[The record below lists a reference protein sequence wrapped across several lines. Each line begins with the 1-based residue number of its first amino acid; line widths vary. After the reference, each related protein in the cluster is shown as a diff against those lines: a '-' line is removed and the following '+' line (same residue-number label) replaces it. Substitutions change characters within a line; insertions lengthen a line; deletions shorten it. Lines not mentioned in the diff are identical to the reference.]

1 MFSPSTKIQSS
12 NKRGGFFHKFIA
24 KFGKTDWVILFITVG
39 LTVFGGIMIRSTELN
54 RPVSDWTQHWILGGF
69 GLIVALL
76 ITRTN
81 YQGLLRSHW
90 YIYGANIALLA
101 AVMVSGSSAKGAQR
115 WIGIGGFVFQP
126 SEFAKIALIITLAAV
141 LERRQVKYLSEFIKS
156 LAITLPPWFLVFIQ
170 PDLGSSLVF
179 GVIAIGMLYWAGA
192 NPGWLL
198 LLTSPLVA
206 AILFGVSMPLWI
218 AWAILMAVI
227 AWRTLPWPRACAAI
241 ALGINIG
248 SGFLGTVFWNVLKDY
263 QKERLIMFLDPEKDA
278 LGAGYHLIQ
287 SRIAIGAGGLWG
299 QGINQGTQTQLNF
312 IPEQHTDFIFSAIGE
327 ECGFWGSL
335 LLIATFWFLCWRIIR
350 VAQTAK
356 DNFGSLLVIGI
367 LSMLVFQ
374 VVVNIGMN
382 VGIAPVT
389 GIPLPWISYG
399 RSALL
404 KNFIS
409 IGIIESVAAA
419 RRSSRL

>member
-1 MFSPSTKIQSS
+1 MFSPPTKIQSS
-12 NKRGGFFHKFIA
+12 KKRSGIVTKITA
-24 KFGKTDWVILFITVG
+24 KYGKTDWILLLITVG
-39 LTVFGGIMIRSTELN
+39 LTFFGGIMIRSAELN
-54 RPVSDWTQHWILGGF
+54 RPVTDWWQHWVLGGF
-69 GLIVALL
+69 GLVLALL
-76 ITRTN
+76 ITRSN
-81 YQGLLRSHW
+81 YQNLLRFHW
-90 YIYGANIALLA
+90 YLYGANIVMLA
-101 AVMVSGSSAKGAQR
+101 AVMFLGSSAKGAQR
-115 WIGIGGFVFQP
+115 WIYIGPFNFQP

-141 LERRQVKYLSEFIKS
+141 LQQRQVKYLSEFVKT
-156 LAITLPPWFLVFIQ
+156 LFITIPPWLLVFIQ

-179 GVIAIGMLYWAGA
+179 GVIALGMLYWAGA

-198 LLTSPLVA
+198 LLASPLIA
-206 AILFGVSMPLWI
+206 AILYAVYQPLWVV
-218 AWAILMAVI
+218 WAGLMALI
-227 AWRTLPWPRACAAI
+227 AWRTLPWPKVSSLVALAI
-241 ALGINIG
+241 NVGF
-248 SGFLGTVFWNVLKDY
+248 GFLGAVFWNVLKDY

-287 SRIAIGAGGLWG
+287 SRIAIGAGGFWG
-299 QGINQGTQTQLNF
+299 QGITQGTQTQLNF

-327 ECGFWGSL
+327 ECGFFGCF
-335 LLIATFWFLCWRIIR
+335 LLILTFWYLCWRILKIANTSR
-350 VAQTAK
+350 

-367 LSMLVFQ
+367 LSMIVFQ

-409 IGIIESVAAA
+409 IGLIESVAAA
-419 RRSSRL
+419 RRSSRR

>member
-1 MFSPSTKIQSS
+1 MFSPPTKIQSS
-12 NKRGGFFHKFIA
+12 KKRSGIVTKITA
-24 KFGKTDWVILFITVG
+24 KYGKTDWVLLLLTVG
-39 LTVFGGIMIRSTELN
+39 LTFFGGIMIRSTELN
-54 RPVSDWTQHWILGGF
+54 RPVTDWWQHWVLGGF
-69 GLIVALL
+69 GLVLALL
-76 ITRTN
+76 ITRSN
-81 YQGLLRSHW
+81 YQNLLRFHW
-90 YIYGANIALLA
+90 YLYGANIAMLA
-101 AVMVSGSSAKGAQR
+101 AVMFLGASAKGAQR
-115 WIGIGGFVFQP
+115 WIYIGPFNFQP

-141 LERRQVKYLSEFIKS
+141 LQQRQVKYLSEFVKT
-156 LAITLPPWFLVFIQ
+156 LFITIPPWLLVFIQ

-179 GVIAIGMLYWAGA
+179 GVIALGMLYWAGA

-198 LLTSPLVA
+198 LLASPLIA
-206 AILFGVSMPLWI
+206 AILYAVFQPLWVV
-218 AWAILMAVI
+218 WAGLMALI
-227 AWRTLPWPRACAAI
+227 AWRTLPWPKVSALV
-241 ALGINIG
+241 ALGINVG
-248 SGFLGTVFWNVLKDY
+248 FGFLGAVFWNVLKDY

-287 SRIAIGAGGLWG
+287 SRIAIGAGGFWG
-299 QGINQGTQTQLNF
+299 QGITQGTQTQLNF

-327 ECGFWGSL
+327 ECGFFGSF
-335 LLIATFWFLCWRIIR
+335 LLIFTFWYLCWRILKIANTSR
-350 VAQTAK
+350 

-367 LSMLVFQ
+367 LSMIVFQ

-409 IGIIESVAAA
+409 IGLIESVAAA
-419 RRSSRL
+419 RRSSRR

>member
-1 MFSPSTKIQSS
+1 MFSPPTKIQSS
-12 NKRGGFFHKFIA
+12 KKRSGIVTKITA
-24 KFGKTDWVILFITVG
+24 KYGKTDWVLLFITIG
-39 LTVFGGIMIRSTELN
+39 LTFFGGIMIRSTELN
-54 RPVSDWTQHWILGGF
+54 RPVTDWWQHWVLGGF
-69 GLIVALL
+69 GLVIALL
-76 ITRTN
+76 ITRSN
-81 YQGLLRSHW
+81 YQNLLRFHW
-90 YIYGANIALLA
+90 YLYGANIVMLA
-101 AVMVSGSSAKGAQR
+101 AVMVLGSSAKGAQR
-115 WIGIGGFVFQP
+115 WIYIGPFNFQP

-141 LERRQVKYLSEFIKS
+141 LQQRQVKYLSEFVKT
-156 LAITLPPWFLVFIQ
+156 LFITIPPWLLVFIQ

-179 GVIAIGMLYWAGA
+179 GVIALGMLYWAGA

-198 LLTSPLVA
+198 LLASPLIA
-206 AILFGVSMPLWI
+206 AILYAVYQPLWVV
-218 AWAILMAVI
+218 WAGLMAVI
-227 AWRTLPWPRACAAI
+227 AWRTLPWPKVSALVALAI
-241 ALGINIG
+241 NVGF
-248 SGFLGTVFWNVLKDY
+248 GFLGAVFWNVLKDY

-287 SRIAIGAGGLWG
+287 SRIAIGAGGFWG
-299 QGINQGTQTQLNF
+299 QGITQGTQTQLNF

-327 ECGFWGSL
+327 ECGFFGSF
-335 LLIATFWFLCWRIIR
+335 LLILTFWYLCWRILKIANTSR
-350 VAQTAK
+350 

-367 LSMLVFQ
+367 LSMIVFQ

-409 IGIIESVAAA
+409 IGLIESVAAA
-419 RRSSRL
+419 RRSNRR

>member
-1 MFSPSTKIQSS
+1 MFSPPTKIQS
-12 NKRGGFFHKFIA
+12 NKKSGIVTKITA
-24 KFGKTDWVILFITVG
+24 KYGKTDWVLLLLTVG
-39 LTVFGGIMIRSTELN
+39 LTFFGGIMIRSTELN
-54 RPVSDWTQHWILGGF
+54 RPVTDWWQHWVLGGF
-69 GLIVALL
+69 GLVLALL
-76 ITRTN
+76 ITRSN
-81 YQGLLRSHW
+81 YQNLLRFHW
-90 YIYGANIALLA
+90 YLYGANIAMLA
-101 AVMVSGSSAKGAQR
+101 AVMFLGASAKGAQR
-115 WIGIGGFVFQP
+115 WIYIGPFNFQP

-141 LERRQVKYLSEFIKS
+141 LQQRQVKYLSEFVKT
-156 LAITLPPWFLVFIQ
+156 LFITIPPWLLVFIQ

-179 GVIAIGMLYWAGA
+179 GVIALGMLYWAGA

-198 LLTSPLVA
+198 LLASPLIA
-206 AILFGVSMPLWI
+206 AILYAVYQPLWVV
-218 AWAILMAVI
+218 WAGLMAVV
-227 AWRTLPWPRACAAI
+227 AWRTLPWPKI
-241 ALGINIG
+241 SSLVALGINVG
-248 SGFLGTVFWNVLKDY
+248 FGFLGVVFWNVLKDY

-287 SRIAIGAGGLWG
+287 SRIAIGAGGFWG
-299 QGINQGTQTQLNF
+299 QGITQGTQTQLNF

-327 ECGFWGSL
+327 ECGFFGCFV
-335 LLIATFWFLCWRIIR
+335 LIFTFWYLCWRILKIANTSR
-350 VAQTAK
+350 

-367 LSMLVFQ
+367 LSMIVFQ

-409 IGIIESVAAA
+409 IGLIESVAAA
-419 RRSSRL
+419 RRSSRR

>member
-1 MFSPSTKIQSS
+1 MFSPPTKIQSS
-12 NKRGGFFHKFIA
+12 KKRSGIVTKITA
-24 KFGKTDWVILFITVG
+24 KYGKTDWVLLLLTVG
-39 LTVFGGIMIRSTELN
+39 LTFFGGIMIRSTELN
-54 RPVSDWTQHWILGGF
+54 RPVTDWWQHWVLGGF
-69 GLIVALL
+69 GLVLALL
-76 ITRTN
+76 ITRSN
-81 YQGLLRSHW
+81 YQNLLRFHW
-90 YIYGANIALLA
+90 YLYGANIVMLA
-101 AVMVSGSSAKGAQR
+101 AVMFLGSSAKGAQR
-115 WIGIGGFVFQP
+115 WIYIGPFNFQP

-141 LERRQVKYLSEFIKS
+141 LQQRQVKYLSEFIKT
-156 LAITLPPWFLVFIQ
+156 LFITIPPWLLVFIQ

-179 GVIAIGMLYWAGA
+179 GVIALGMLYWAGA

-198 LLTSPLVA
+198 LLASPLIA
-206 AILFGVSMPLWI
+206 AILYAVYQPLWVV
-218 AWAILMAVI
+218 WAGLMAFI
-227 AWRTLPWPRACAAI
+227 AWRTLPWPKVSSLV
-241 ALGINIG
+241 ALGINVG
-248 SGFLGTVFWNVLKDY
+248 FGFLGTVFWNVLKDY

-287 SRIAIGAGGLWG
+287 SRIAIGAGGFWG
-299 QGINQGTQTQLNF
+299 QGITQGTQTQLNF

-327 ECGFWGSL
+327 ECGFFGCF
-335 LLIATFWFLCWRIIR
+335 LLIFTFWYLCWRILKIANTSR
-350 VAQTAK
+350 

-367 LSMLVFQ
+367 LSMIVFQ

-409 IGIIESVAAA
+409 IGLIESVAAA
-419 RRSSRL
+419 RRSSRR

>member
-1 MFSPSTKIQSS
+1 MFSPPTKIQSS
-12 NKRGGFFHKFIA
+12 KKRSGIVTQITA
-24 KFGKTDWVILFITVG
+24 KYGRTDWVLLLITVG
-39 LTVFGGIMIRSTELN
+39 LTFFGGIMIRSTELN
-54 RPVSDWTQHWILGGF
+54 RPVTDWWQHWVLGGF
-69 GLIVALL
+69 GLVLALL
-76 ITRTN
+76 ITRSN
-81 YQGLLRSHW
+81 YQNLLRFHW
-90 YIYGANIALLA
+90 YLYGANIVMLA
-101 AVMVSGSSAKGAQR
+101 AVMFLGSSAKGAQR
-115 WIGIGGFVFQP
+115 WIYIGPFNFQP

-141 LERRQVKYLSEFIKS
+141 LQQRQVKYLSEFVKT
-156 LAITLPPWFLVFIQ
+156 LFITIPPWLLVFIQ

-179 GVIAIGMLYWAGA
+179 GVIALGMLYWAGA

-198 LLTSPLVA
+198 LLASPLIA
-206 AILFGVSMPLWI
+206 AILYAVFQPLWVV
-218 AWAILMAVI
+218 WAGLMALI
-227 AWRTLPWPRACAAI
+227 AWRTLPWPKVSALV
-241 ALGINIG
+241 ALGINVG
-248 SGFLGTVFWNVLKDY
+248 FGFLGAVFWNVLKDY

-287 SRIAIGAGGLWG
+287 SRIAIGAGGFWG
-299 QGINQGTQTQLNF
+299 QGITQGTQTQLNF

-327 ECGFWGSL
+327 ECGFFGCF
-335 LLIATFWFLCWRIIR
+335 LLIFTFWYLCWRILKIANTSR
-350 VAQTAK
+350 

-367 LSMLVFQ
+367 LSMIVFQ

-409 IGIIESVAAA
+409 IGLIESVAAA
-419 RRSSRL
+419 RRNSRR

>member
-1 MFSPSTKIQSS
+1 MFSPPNKIQSS
-12 NKRGGFFHKFIA
+12 KKRSGIVTKITA
-24 KFGKTDWVILFITVG
+24 KYGKTDWILLLITVG
-39 LTVFGGIMIRSTELN
+39 LTFFGGIMIRSAELN
-54 RPVSDWTQHWILGGF
+54 RPVTDWWQHWVLGGF
-69 GLIVALL
+69 GLVLALL
-76 ITRTN
+76 ITRSN
-81 YQGLLRSHW
+81 YQNLLRFHW
-90 YIYGANIALLA
+90 YLYGANIVMLA
-101 AVMVSGSSAKGAQR
+101 AVMFLGSSAKGAQR
-115 WIGIGGFVFQP
+115 WIYIGPFNFQP

-141 LERRQVKYLSEFIKS
+141 LQQRQVKYLSEFIKT
-156 LAITLPPWFLVFIQ
+156 LFITIPPWLLVFIQ

-179 GVIAIGMLYWAGA
+179 GVIALGMLYWAGA

-198 LLTSPLVA
+198 LLASPLIA
-206 AILFGVSMPLWI
+206 AILYAVYQPLWVV
-218 AWAILMAVI
+218 WAGLMALI
-227 AWRTLPWPRACAAI
+227 AWRTLPWPKVSSLV
-241 ALGINIG
+241 ALGINVG
-248 SGFLGTVFWNVLKDY
+248 FGFLGVVFWNVLKDY

-287 SRIAIGAGGLWG
+287 SRIAIGAGGFWG
-299 QGINQGTQTQLNF
+299 QGITQGTQTQLNF

-327 ECGFWGSL
+327 ECGFFGCF
-335 LLIATFWFLCWRIIR
+335 LLILTFWYLCWRILKIANTSR
-350 VAQTAK
+350 

-367 LSMLVFQ
+367 LSMIVFQ

-409 IGIIESVAAA
+409 IGLIESVAAA
-419 RRSSRL
+419 RRSSRR

>member
-1 MFSPSTKIQSS
+1 MFSPPTKIQSS
-12 NKRGGFFHKFIA
+12 KNRSGLITKITA
-24 KFGKTDWVILFITVG
+24 KYGRTDWVLLLLTVG
-39 LTVFGGIMIRSTELN
+39 LTFFGGIMIRSTELN
-54 RPVSDWTQHWILGGF
+54 RPVTDWWQHWILGGF
-69 GLIVALL
+69 GLVLALL

-81 YQGLLRSHW
+81 YQNLLRFHW
-90 YIYGANIALLA
+90 YLYGANIVMLA
-101 AVMVSGSSAKGAQR
+101 AVMFLGSSAKGAQR
-115 WIGIGGFVFQP
+115 WIYIGPFNFQP

-141 LERRQVKYLSEFIKS
+141 LQRRQVKYLSEFVKT
-156 LAITLPPWFLVFIQ
+156 LLITIPPWLLVFIQ

-179 GVIAIGMLYWAGA
+179 GVIALGMLYWAGA
-192 NPGWLL
+192 NPGWLTL
-198 LLTSPLVA
+198 LASPLVA
-206 AILFGVSMPLWI
+206 AILYAVYQPLWV
-218 AWAILMAVI
+218 AWAGLMAVI
-227 AWRTLPWPRACAAI
+227 AWRTLPWPKISSLI
-241 ALGINIG
+241 ALGINVG
-248 SGFLGTVFWNVLKDY
+248 FGFLGAVFWNVLKDY

-287 SRIAIGAGGLWG
+287 SRIAIGAGGFWG
-299 QGINQGTQTQLNF
+299 QGITQGTQTQLNF

-327 ECGFWGSL
+327 ECGFFGCF
-335 LLIATFWFLCWRIIR
+335 LLIFTFWYLCWRILKIANTSR
-350 VAQTAK
+350 

-367 LSMLVFQ
+367 LSMIVFQ

-389 GIPLPWISYG
+389 GIPLPWVSYG

-419 RRSSRL
+419 RRTSRR

>member
-1 MFSPSTKIQSS
+1 MFSSPTKIQSS
-12 NKRGGFFHKFIA
+12 KKPGIVTKITA
-24 KFGKTDWVILFITVG
+24 KYGKTDWVLLLITVG
-39 LTVFGGIMIRSTELN
+39 LTFFGGIMIRSAELN
-54 RPVSDWTQHWILGGF
+54 RPVTDWWQHWLLGGF
-69 GLIVALL
+69 GLVLALL
-76 ITRTN
+76 ITRSN
-81 YQGLLRSHW
+81 YQNLLRFHW
-90 YIYGANIALLA
+90 YLYGINIVMLI
-101 AVMVSGSSAKGAQR
+101 AVMVLGSSAKGAQR
-115 WIGIGGFVFQP
+115 WIYIGPFNFQP

-141 LERRQVKYLSEFIKS
+141 LQQRQVKYLSEFVKT
-156 LAITLPPWFLVFIQ
+156 LFITIPPWLLVFIQ

-179 GVIAIGMLYWAGA
+179 GVIALGMLYWAGA

-198 LLTSPLVA
+198 LLASPLIA
-206 AILFGVSMPLWI
+206 AILYAVYQPLWVV
-218 AWAILMAVI
+218 WAGFMAFI
-227 AWRTLPWPRACAAI
+227 AWRTLPWPKISALV
-241 ALGINIG
+241 ALGINVG
-248 SGFLGTVFWNVLKDY
+248 FGFLGVVFWNVLKDY

-287 SRIAIGAGGLWG
+287 SRIAIGAGGFWG
-299 QGINQGTQTQLNF
+299 QGITQGTQTQLNF

-327 ECGFWGSL
+327 ECGFFGCFL
-335 LLIATFWFLCWRIIR
+335 LMFTFWYLCWRILKIANTSR
-350 VAQTAK
+350 

-367 LSMLVFQ
+367 LSMIVFQ

-409 IGIIESVAAA
+409 IGLVESVAAA
-419 RRSSRL
+419 RRSSRR

>member
-1 MFSPSTKIQSS
+1 MFSPPTKIQSS
-12 NKRGGFFHKFIA
+12 KKRSGIVTKITA
-24 KFGKTDWVILFITVG
+24 KYGKTDWVLLLLTVG
-39 LTVFGGIMIRSTELN
+39 LTFFGGIMIRSTELN
-54 RPVSDWTQHWILGGF
+54 RPVTDWWQHWVLGGF
-69 GLIVALL
+69 GLVLALL
-76 ITRTN
+76 ITRSN
-81 YQGLLRSHW
+81 YQNLLRFHW
-90 YIYGANIALLA
+90 YLYGANIAMLA
-101 AVMVSGSSAKGAQR
+101 AVMFLGASAKGAQR
-115 WIGIGGFVFQP
+115 WIYIGPFNFQP

-141 LERRQVKYLSEFIKS
+141 LQQRQVKYLSEFVKT
-156 LAITLPPWFLVFIQ
+156 LFITIPPWLLVFIQ

-179 GVIAIGMLYWAGA
+179 GVIALGMLYWAGA

-198 LLTSPLVA
+198 LLASPLIA
-206 AILFGVSMPLWI
+206 AILYAVFQPLWVV
-218 AWAILMAVI
+218 WAGLMAVI
-227 AWRTLPWPRACAAI
+227 AWRTLPWPKVSALV
-241 ALGINIG
+241 ALGINVG
-248 SGFLGTVFWNVLKDY
+248 FGFLGAVFWNVLKDY

-287 SRIAIGAGGLWG
+287 SRIAIGAGGFWG
-299 QGINQGTQTQLNF
+299 QGITQGTQTQLNF

-327 ECGFWGSL
+327 ECGFFGCFV
-335 LLIATFWFLCWRIIR
+335 LIFTFWYLCWRILKIANTSR
-350 VAQTAK
+350 

-367 LSMLVFQ
+367 LSMIVFQ

-409 IGIIESVAAA
+409 IGLIESVAAA
-419 RRSSRL
+419 RRSSRR

>member
-1 MFSPSTKIQSS
+1 MFSPPTKIQSS
-12 NKRGGFFHKFIA
+12 KKRSGIVTKITA
-24 KFGKTDWVILFITVG
+24 KYGKTDWVLLLLTVG
-39 LTVFGGIMIRSTELN
+39 LTFFGGIMIRSTELN
-54 RPVSDWTQHWILGGF
+54 RPVTDWWQHWVLGGF
-69 GLIVALL
+69 GLVLALL
-76 ITRTN
+76 ITRSN
-81 YQGLLRSHW
+81 YQNLLRFHW
-90 YIYGANIALLA
+90 YLYGANIVMLA
-101 AVMVSGSSAKGAQR
+101 AVMFLGSSAKGAQR
-115 WIGIGGFVFQP
+115 WIYIGPFNFQP

-141 LERRQVKYLSEFIKS
+141 LQQRQVKYLSEFVKT
-156 LAITLPPWFLVFIQ
+156 LFITIPPWLLVFIQ

-179 GVIAIGMLYWAGA
+179 GVIALGMLYWAGA

-198 LLTSPLVA
+198 LLASPLIA
-206 AILFGVSMPLWI
+206 AILYAVYQPLWVV
-218 AWAILMAVI
+218 WAGLMAFI
-227 AWRTLPWPRACAAI
+227 AWRTLPWPKVSSLV
-241 ALGINIG
+241 ALGINVG
-248 SGFLGTVFWNVLKDY
+248 FGFLGAVFWNVLKDY

-287 SRIAIGAGGLWG
+287 SRIAIGAGGFWG
-299 QGINQGTQTQLNF
+299 QGITQGTQTQLNF

-327 ECGFWGSL
+327 ECGFFGCF
-335 LLIATFWFLCWRIIR
+335 LLIFTFWYLCWRILKIANTSR
-350 VAQTAK
+350 

-367 LSMLVFQ
+367 LSMIVFQ

-409 IGIIESVAAA
+409 IGLIESVAAA
-419 RRSSRL
+419 RRSSRR

>member
-1 MFSPSTKIQSS
+1 MFSPPTKIQSS
-12 NKRGGFFHKFIA
+12 KKRSGIVTKITA
-24 KFGKTDWVILFITVG
+24 KYGKTDWVLLLLTVG
-39 LTVFGGIMIRSTELN
+39 LTFFGGIMIRSTELN
-54 RPVSDWTQHWILGGF
+54 RPVTDWWQHWVLGGF
-69 GLIVALL
+69 GLVLALL
-76 ITRTN
+76 ITRSN
-81 YQGLLRSHW
+81 YQNLLRFHW
-90 YIYGANIALLA
+90 YLYGANIAMLA
-101 AVMVSGSSAKGAQR
+101 AVMFLGASAKGAQR
-115 WIGIGGFVFQP
+115 WIYIGPFNFQP

-141 LERRQVKYLSEFIKS
+141 LQQRQVKYLSEFVKT
-156 LAITLPPWFLVFIQ
+156 LFITIPPWLLVFIQ

-179 GVIAIGMLYWAGA
+179 GVIALGMLYWAGA

-198 LLTSPLVA
+198 LLASPLIA
-206 AILFGVSMPLWI
+206 AILYAVFQPLWVV
-218 AWAILMAVI
+218 WAGLMALI
-227 AWRTLPWPRACAAI
+227 AWRTLPWPKVSALV
-241 ALGINIG
+241 ALGINVG
-248 SGFLGTVFWNVLKDY
+248 FGFLGAVFWNVLKDY

-287 SRIAIGAGGLWG
+287 SRIAIGAGGFWG
-299 QGINQGTQTQLNF
+299 QGITQGTQTQLNF

-327 ECGFWGSL
+327 ECGFFGCF
-335 LLIATFWFLCWRIIR
+335 LLIFTFWYLCWRILKIANTSR
-350 VAQTAK
+350 

-367 LSMLVFQ
+367 LSMIVFQ

-409 IGIIESVAAA
+409 IGLIESVAAA
-419 RRSSRL
+419 RRSSRR

>member
-1 MFSPSTKIQSS
+1 MFSPPTKIQSS
-12 NKRGGFFHKFIA
+12 KKRSGIVTKITA
-24 KFGKTDWVILFITVG
+24 KYGKTDWVLLLLTVG
-39 LTVFGGIMIRSTELN
+39 LTFFGGIMIRSTELN
-54 RPVSDWTQHWILGGF
+54 RPVTDWWQHWVLGGF
-69 GLIVALL
+69 GLVLALL
-76 ITRTN
+76 ITRSN
-81 YQGLLRSHW
+81 YQNLLRFHW
-90 YIYGANIALLA
+90 YLYGANIAMLL
-101 AVMVSGSSAKGAQR
+101 AVMVLGSSAKGAQR
-115 WIGIGGFVFQP
+115 WIYIGPFNFQP

-141 LERRQVKYLSEFIKS
+141 LQQRQVKYLSEFVKT
-156 LAITLPPWFLVFIQ
+156 LLITIPPWLLVFIQ

-179 GVIAIGMLYWAGA
+179 GVIALGMLYWAGA

-198 LLTSPLVA
+198 LLASPLIA
-206 AILFGVSMPLWI
+206 AILYAVFQPLWVV
-218 AWAILMAVI
+218 WAGLMAVI
-227 AWRTLPWPRACAAI
+227 AWRTLPWPKTSALV
-241 ALGINIG
+241 ALGINVG
-248 SGFLGTVFWNVLKDY
+248 FGFLGVVFWNVLKDY

-287 SRIAIGAGGLWG
+287 SRIAIGAGGFWG
-299 QGINQGTQTQLNF
+299 QGITQGTQTQLNF

-327 ECGFWGSL
+327 ECGFFGCF
-335 LLIATFWFLCWRIIR
+335 LLILTFWYLCWRILKIANTSR
-350 VAQTAK
+350 

-367 LSMLVFQ
+367 LSMIVFQ

-409 IGIIESVAAA
+409 IGLIESVAAA
-419 RRSSRL
+419 RRSSRR

>member
-1 MFSPSTKIQSS
+1 MFSPPTKIQSS
-12 NKRGGFFHKFIA
+12 KKRSGFFTKLTA
-24 KFGKTDWVILFITVG
+24 KYGKTDWVLLLITIG
-39 LTVFGGIMIRSTELN
+39 LTIFGGIMIRSTELN
-54 RPVSDWTQHWILGGF
+54 RPVTDWWQHWVLGAF
-69 GLIVALL
+69 GLVIALL
-76 ITRTN
+76 FARSN
-81 YQGLLRSHW
+81 YQNLIRFHW
-90 YIYGANIALLA
+90 YIYGANVVMLA
-101 AVMVSGSSAKGAQR
+101 AVMVLGYSAKGAQR
-115 WIGIGGFVFQP
+115 WISIGGFNFQP

-141 LERRQVKYLSEFIKS
+141 LQQRQVKYLSEFLKTLI
-156 LAITLPPWFLVFIQ
+156 ITIPPWLLVFIQ

-179 GVIAIGMLYWAGA
+179 GVIALGMLYWAGA

-198 LLTSPLVA
+198 LLASPLIA
-206 AILFGVSMPLWI
+206 AILFAIYQPLWI
-218 AWAILMAVI
+218 AWAVLMAII
-227 AWRTLPWPRACAAI
+227 AWRSLPWPRISAVV

-248 SGFLGTVFWNVLKDY
+248 FGFLGTLLWQVLKDY

-299 QGINQGTQTQLNF
+299 QGITQGTQTQLNF

-327 ECGFWGSL
+327 ECGFVGSL
-335 LLIATFWFLCWRIIR
+335 LLILTFWYLCWRILKI
-350 VAQTAK
+350 ANTAR
-356 DNFGSLLVIGI
+356 DNFGSLLAIGI
-367 LSMLVFQ
+367 LSMIVFQ

-389 GIPLPWISYG
+389 GIPLPFISYG

-409 IGIIESVAAA
+409 IGLVESVAAA
-419 RRSSRL
+419 RRNIRR

>member
-1 MFSPSTKIQSS
+1 MFSPPTKIQSS
-12 NKRGGFFHKFIA
+12 KKRSGIVTKITA
-24 KFGKTDWVILFITVG
+24 KYGKTDWVLLLLTVG
-39 LTVFGGIMIRSTELN
+39 LTFFGGIMIRSTELN
-54 RPVSDWTQHWILGGF
+54 RPVTDWWQHWVLGGF
-69 GLIVALL
+69 GLVLALL
-76 ITRTN
+76 ITRSN
-81 YQGLLRSHW
+81 YQNLLRFHW
-90 YIYGANIALLA
+90 YLYGANIVMLA
-101 AVMVSGSSAKGAQR
+101 AVMFLGSSAKGAQR
-115 WIGIGGFVFQP
+115 WIYIGPFNFQP

-141 LERRQVKYLSEFIKS
+141 LQQRQVKYLSEFIKT
-156 LAITLPPWFLVFIQ
+156 LFITIPPWLLVFIQ

-179 GVIAIGMLYWAGA
+179 GVIALGMLYWAGA

-198 LLTSPLVA
+198 LLASPLIA
-206 AILFGVSMPLWI
+206 AILYAVYQPLWVV
-218 AWAILMAVI
+218 WAGLMAFI
-227 AWRTLPWPRACAAI
+227 AWRTLPWPKVSSLV
-241 ALGINIG
+241 ALGINVG
-248 SGFLGTVFWNVLKDY
+248 FGFLGAVFWNVLKDY

-287 SRIAIGAGGLWG
+287 SRIAIGAGGFWG
-299 QGINQGTQTQLNF
+299 QGITQGTQTQLNF

-327 ECGFWGSL
+327 ECGFFGCF
-335 LLIATFWFLCWRIIR
+335 LLIFTFWYLCWRILKIANTSR
-350 VAQTAK
+350 

-367 LSMLVFQ
+367 LSMIVFQ

-409 IGIIESVAAA
+409 IGLIESVAAA
-419 RRSSRL
+419 RRSSRR